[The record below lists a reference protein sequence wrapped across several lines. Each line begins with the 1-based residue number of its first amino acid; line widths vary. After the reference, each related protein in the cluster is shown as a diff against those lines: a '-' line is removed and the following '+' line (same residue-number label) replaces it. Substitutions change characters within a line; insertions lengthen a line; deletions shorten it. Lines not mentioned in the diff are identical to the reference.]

1 MSCTEAVNIAG
12 IQQVL
17 EGASRRVGQR
27 ITGLYDFW
35 RWVANRITMRN
46 CVEIA
51 HEQLGLR
58 PIGAKN
64 VENCLNLRL
73 MRVRDFLA
81 PIGKMGHEQ
90 THWRSGPH
98 HLHFEQSLG

>member
-1 MSCTEAVNIAG
+1 MSCTEAVN
-12 IQQVL
+12 
-17 EGASRRVGQR
+17 
-27 ITGLYDFW
+27 
-35 RWVANRITMRN
+35 MRN

-58 PIGAKN
+58 AIGAKN

-81 PIGKMGHEQ
+81 AIGKMGHEQ